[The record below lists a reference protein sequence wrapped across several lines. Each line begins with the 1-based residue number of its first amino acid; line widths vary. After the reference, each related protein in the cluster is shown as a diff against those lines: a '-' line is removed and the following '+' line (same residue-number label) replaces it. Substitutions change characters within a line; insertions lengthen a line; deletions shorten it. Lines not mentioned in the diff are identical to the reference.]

1 MVGNAP
7 ADDHPRSAG
16 TSTGEL
22 IVTEPL
28 SPDLAWEQSLIDAYL
43 DNYWRQ
49 VLQPLYD
56 DFQRWHAGEL
66 TNDDLAQAIQRTYR
80 QCQKVTDLRAHSPES
95 LVGIIQF
102 DDQWLVSWLKEH
114 PKPTR

>member
-1 MVGNAP
+1 MG
-7 ADDHPRSAG
+7 DM
-16 TSTGEL
+16 

-28 SPDLAWEQSLIDAYL
+28 SPDLEWEQALIDAYL

-49 VLQPLYD
+49 ALQPLYD

-66 TNDDLAQAIQRTYR
+66 THDELVQAIQRTYR
-80 QCQKVTDLRAHSPES
+80 QCQKVSDLVAHSHES